1 MQAVARTKAVLSALA
16 VAVTIVLA
24 APAAR
29 AEPTMNLKVDWS
41 RVASSAARDLGLI
54 RGGVESSTRT
64 RYYGP
69 LSEAANQTNAQANAQ
84 MNGVVPVSTAADG
97 LAVKPELSGT
107 GRSGSLSLTESYT
120 SVPWFGVAPKVSL
133 VARDWGGAKS
143 LLGGDIA
150 LTDALRTSHSFR
162 MALARIRFGTGRFV
176 PFAQLGLGEYRIDTD
191 IIPNHVA
198 DTELAAQVGGGFEV
212 HMLRERRYG
221 LDFAAET
228 NFTQIVRD
236 VREPGNLPTSRM
248 CNSLLAMRMRF

>member
-1 MQAVARTKAVLSALA
+1 MQAVARTTAVVSALA
-16 VAVTIVLA
+16 VALTIVLA

-41 RVASSAARDLGLI
+41 RVASSAAKNLGLI
-54 RGGVESSTRT
+54 RGGVESSTTT

-69 LSEAANQTNAQANAQ
+69 LSDQGALMNAQ

-107 GRSGSLSLTESYT
+107 GRSSTLSLTESYT
-120 SVPWFGVAPKVSL
+120 SIPWFGVAPRVSL

-143 LLGGDIA
+143 LVGGDIA
-150 LTDALRTSHSFR
+150 LTDALRTSHSYR
-162 MALARIRFGTGRFV
+162 LALTRIRFGSGRFV

-191 IIPNHVA
+191 VIPNHMA
-198 DTELAAQVGGGFEV
+198 DTELAALVGGGFEV
-212 HMLRERRYG
+212 HMVRERRFG

-236 VREPGNLPTSRM
+236 AREPGNVPTSRM
-248 CNSLLAMRMRF
+248 CSSLLAMRMRF